1 MGGLS
6 KFSHTV
12 NLGFRKFVKTCS
24 GIAVCSIFLLII
36 IQVFFRYVLKT
47 SMGGAEE
54 LPTYIMA
61 IACWL
66 SVPVAA
72 MEDNH
77 TNIDLIPN
85 MFHGRARIIW
95 TMWAELIEFITMAIF
110 TKLALDYCI
119 HMLEGGSVTGGLGI
133 PMWIFYAFIVVGAG
147 LCALFGIGNFCI
159 NLGRVIKWETH

>member
-1 MGGLS
+1 MEGS
-6 KFSHTV
+6 KIIHTSNV
-12 NLGFRKFVKTCS
+12 VFRKIVKTCS
-24 GIAVCSIFLLII
+24 GIAVVAIFALII

-47 SMGGAEE
+47 SMGGIEE
-54 LPTYIMA
+54 LPTYVMA

-85 MFHGRARIIW
+85 MFTGRARVLW
-95 TMWAELIEFITMAIF
+95 TMWAELIEFITMAFF
-110 TKLALDYCI
+110 TKLAWDYCL
-119 HMLEGGSVTGGLGI
+119 HMVEGGTVTGGTGI
-133 PMWIFYAFIVVGAG
+133 PMWIFYAFIVLGSA

-159 NLGRVIKWETH
+159 NLRRVINWETH